1 MVHSESNQA
10 MYSKETAEEKLI
22 ESEKTSFW
30 QRLRTRKQDKTL
42 TEAVNIRNLF
52 RYATFL
58 ELVYILLATIAS
70 VIFGIRLPFALI
82 IFGDT
87 VDSFNDRAAHLCS
100 LNLSSLTEKFCPSNV
115 TLTTINFYSTIS
127 LCNITESNFTFIS
140 YNLSDHTKHSV
151 KMLLVIGCVNLISGY
166 IRVLLLEI
174 TAERQTRTIRKML
187 FQSILSKDLFFF
199 DTYKTGQLILHL
211 TDDTHKIQDGIGNKF
226 GSAIEMVTTLSVVL
240 LLVTIKMTVIELKA
254 YGKAGIVAEEVIS
267 SIRTVLAYNGQEK
280 EIHRYEKYL
289 DEARKCAI
297 RKSVTNGITTGITY
311 FLLFCVYALGFWYG
325 TKLILEDN
333 YSIGSV
339 FTIFICISYDI
350 SSLAQASPFFQAL
363 YEARVAAYGIWQI
376 IDQSSEI
383 NADFNQGLTKYDLM
397 GDIQFSNVYF
407 FYPARSNVPILT
419 NLSLKIK
426 YGQTVA
432 LVGSSGSGKSTYVQ
446 LLQQFYNPQSVSICI
461 DGTET
466 KEYNLKWLREHI
478 GVVNQEP
485 VLFHKTIR
493 ENILFGFD
501 LGTNEQIHQAAK
513 MANAHD
519 FIMALPNKYETLV
532 GERGAALSGGQKQ
545 KIAMARALL
554 RDPRILLLDEA
565 TSSLDNE
572 SEKIVHE
579 ALERAS
585 QNRTTLVIA
594 HRLSTIRRA
603 DKSIVMQKGEIVE
616 EGDHES
622 LMNTQGLYFNLAKQQ
637 NLRQIEE
644 VESKL
649 EDKDM
654 NKLTITDQPNDISI
668 DDSYYLLV
676 NDDKNKIKAKEK
688 KENTMLAI
696 LRINKPEWI
705 LIVIGCITAS
715 IIGARDPVYCIIQTK
730 LATVFQ
736 QCDKNVQ
743 KRKVLFY
750 VLLYV
755 GFGVISLVLHSVQGY
770 VFARSGETLTKRL
783 RSKAFQAILRQDM
796 TFFDRE
802 ENSTGALCT
811 RLATEASAVQVVYDL
826 V

>member
-1 MVHSESNQA
+1 M
-10 MYSKETAEEKLI
+10 
-22 ESEKTSFW
+22 
-30 QRLRTRKQDKTL
+30 
-42 TEAVNIRNLF
+42 
-52 RYATFL
+52 
-58 ELVYILLATIAS
+58 LLATIAS
-70 VIFGIRLPFALI
+70 VIFGICLPFALI

-226 GSAIEMVTTLSVVL
+226 GSAIEMVTTFISCTIIGFIRGWKLSLVL
-240 LLVTIKMTVIELKA
+240 ISFSSVISITTAVLFKVTIKMTVIELKA

-280 EIHRYEKYL
+280 EIH
-289 DEARKCAI
+289 
-297 RKSVTNGITTGITY
+297 
-311 FLLFCVYALGFWYG
+311 
-325 TKLILEDN
+325 
-333 YSIGSV
+333 
-339 FTIFICISYDI
+339 SYDI

-383 NADFNQGLTKYDLM
+383 NADFDQGLTKYDLM

-446 LLQQFYNPQSVSICI
+446 LLQQFYSPQSVSICI

-654 NKLTITDQPNDISI
+654 NKLMITDQPNDISI

>member
-1 MVHSESNQA
+1 MVNLIQFLL
-10 MYSKETAEEKLI
+10 SKTNY
-22 ESEKTSFW
+22 KTQHLFY
-30 QRLRTRKQDKTL
+30 LCI
-42 TEAVNIRNLF
+42 VNTPKF

-70 VIFGIRLPFALI
+70 VIFGICLPFALI

-174 TAERQTRTIRKML
+174 TAERQTRTIRKIL

-226 GSAIEMVTTLSVVL
+226 GSAIEMVTTFISCTIIGFIRGWKLSLVL
-240 LLVTIKMTVIELKA
+240 ISFSSVISITTAVLFKVTIKMTVIELKA

-280 EIHRYEKYL
+280 EIH
-289 DEARKCAI
+289 
-297 RKSVTNGITTGITY
+297 
-311 FLLFCVYALGFWYG
+311 
-325 TKLILEDN
+325 
-333 YSIGSV
+333 
-339 FTIFICISYDI
+339 SYDI

-383 NADFNQGLTKYDLM
+383 NADFDQGLTKYDLM

-446 LLQQFYNPQSVSICI
+446 LLQQFYSPQSVSICI

-654 NKLTITDQPNDISI
+654 NKLMITDQPNDISI
-668 DDSYYLLV
+668 DDSYYLL
-676 NDDKNKIKAKEK
+676 
-688 KENTMLAI
+688 
-696 LRINKPEWI
+696 
-705 LIVIGCITAS
+705 
-715 IIGARDPVYCIIQTK
+715 
-730 LATVFQ
+730 VFQ

>member
-280 EIHRYEKYL
+280 EIH
-289 DEARKCAI
+289 
-297 RKSVTNGITTGITY
+297 
-311 FLLFCVYALGFWYG
+311 
-325 TKLILEDN
+325 
-333 YSIGSV
+333 
-339 FTIFICISYDI
+339 SYDI

>member
-1 MVHSESNQA
+1 MIRLGFIRGW
-10 MYSKETAEEKLI
+10 KLSLVLI
-22 ESEKTSFW
+22 SFS
-30 QRLRTRKQDKTL
+30 
-42 TEAVNIRNLF
+42 
-52 RYATFL
+52 
-58 ELVYILLATIAS
+58 S
-70 VIFGIRLPFALI
+70 VISI
-82 IFGDT
+82 
-87 VDSFNDRAAHLCS
+87 
-100 LNLSSLTEKFCPSNV
+100 
-115 TLTTINFYSTIS
+115 TTA
-127 LCNITESNFTFIS
+127 
-140 YNLSDHTKHSV
+140 
-151 KMLLVIGCVNLISGY
+151 
-166 IRVLLLEI
+166 VLF
-174 TAERQTRTIRKML
+174 K
-187 FQSILSKDLFFF
+187 
-199 DTYKTGQLILHL
+199 
-211 TDDTHKIQDGIGNKF
+211 
-226 GSAIEMVTTLSVVL
+226 
-240 LLVTIKMTVIELKA
+240 VTIKMTVIELKA

-280 EIHRYEKYL
+280 EIH
-289 DEARKCAI
+289 
-297 RKSVTNGITTGITY
+297 
-311 FLLFCVYALGFWYG
+311 
-325 TKLILEDN
+325 
-333 YSIGSV
+333 
-339 FTIFICISYDI
+339 SYDI

-676 NDDKNKIKAKEK
+676 
-688 KENTMLAI
+688 
-696 LRINKPEWI
+696 
-705 LIVIGCITAS
+705 
-715 IIGARDPVYCIIQTK
+715 
-730 LATVFQ
+730 FQ

-811 RLATEASAVQVVYDL
+811 RLATEASAVQVVSSITRAHILSILFSITSAVVYFSTAAFISLGTFLVDRDTVTFEDMFLVLNAVVLAARTIGRELTLFPDYGRATEAATNIFTLLNQKLSIDNESKTGGEIVCEHFNGQIDFDHMYFNYPNRSESTVLKNFKLHMKSEQKIALVGTSGCGKSTTIQLIERFYGVNMGRLLIDSKDIRSLNLQSYRSQIAVVSQQPVLFDISIRENIAYGDNSRTDISLNEIIQVAKDANIHDFIQLLPNVSDYFFCYDKESIIFL
-826 V
+826 

>member
-1 MVHSESNQA
+1 M
-10 MYSKETAEEKLI
+10 
-22 ESEKTSFW
+22 
-30 QRLRTRKQDKTL
+30 
-42 TEAVNIRNLF
+42 
-52 RYATFL
+52 
-58 ELVYILLATIAS
+58 LLATIAS
-70 VIFGIRLPFALI
+70 VIFGICLPFALI

-174 TAERQTRTIRKML
+174 TAERQTRTIRKIL

-280 EIHRYEKYL
+280 EIH
-289 DEARKCAI
+289 
-297 RKSVTNGITTGITY
+297 
-311 FLLFCVYALGFWYG
+311 
-325 TKLILEDN
+325 
-333 YSIGSV
+333 
-339 FTIFICISYDI
+339 SYDI

-383 NADFNQGLTKYDLM
+383 NADFDQGLTKYDLM

-565 TSSLDNE
+565 TSSFDNE

>member
-1 MVHSESNQA
+1 M
-10 MYSKETAEEKLI
+10 
-22 ESEKTSFW
+22 
-30 QRLRTRKQDKTL
+30 
-42 TEAVNIRNLF
+42 
-52 RYATFL
+52 
-58 ELVYILLATIAS
+58 LLATIAS
-70 VIFGIRLPFALI
+70 VIFGICLPFALI

-127 LCNITESNFTFIS
+127 

-174 TAERQTRTIRKML
+174 TAERQTRTIRKIL

-240 LLVTIKMTVIELKA
+240 LL
-254 YGKAGIVAEEVIS
+254 
-267 SIRTVLAYNGQEK
+267 
-280 EIHRYEKYL
+280 
-289 DEARKCAI
+289 
-297 RKSVTNGITTGITY
+297 
-311 FLLFCVYALGFWYG
+311 
-325 TKLILEDN
+325 
-333 YSIGSV
+333 
-339 FTIFICISYDI
+339 IFICISYDI

-383 NADFNQGLTKYDLM
+383 NADFDQGLTKYDLM

-654 NKLTITDQPNDISI
+654 NKLMITDQPNDISI
-668 DDSYYLLV
+668 DDSYYLL
-676 NDDKNKIKAKEK
+676 
-688 KENTMLAI
+688 
-696 LRINKPEWI
+696 
-705 LIVIGCITAS
+705 
-715 IIGARDPVYCIIQTK
+715 
-730 LATVFQ
+730 VFQ